1 MNSDLEIILEFTR
14 EHMQKTI
21 NHFIESLNKIRSGK
35 ATPGM
40 ISDVIV
46 DYYGSKTPLNQ
57 VASIS
62 APDPK
67 TIIIQPW
74 DKGMIQPIEK
84 SIMAS
89 NLGFNPQNDG
99 QIIRINVPPLSEE
112 RRKQFVKFI
121 HQEGEVNKISIRNS
135 RKKANEDIKAAE
147 KKGAPEDESKKAED
161 KTQELTN
168 KFIKEIDELLLKKE
182 KEIMTV

>member
-1 MNSDLEIILEFTR
+1 MNQDLNSIIEATR

-21 NHFIESLNKIRSGK
+21 NHFIDSLNKIRSGK

-40 ISDVIV
+40 ISDVVV
-46 DYYGSKTPLNQ
+46 DYYGSKTPLSQIAN
-57 VASIS
+57 IS
-62 APDPK
+62 VPDPK

-74 DKGMIQPIEK
+74 DKGMIQSIEK
-84 SIMAS
+84 TILAS
-89 NLGFNPQNDG
+89 NIGFNPQNDG

-112 RRKQFVKFI
+112 RRKQMVKFI
-121 HQEGEVNKISIRNS
+121 HQEGETNKISIRNS
-135 RKKANEDIKAAE
+135 RKKANEEIKVAE
-147 KKGAPEDESKKAED
+147 KNGAPEDESRRAED

-168 KFIKEIDELLLKKE
+168 KFIKDIEEILIKKE

>member
-1 MNSDLEIILEFTR
+1 MNQDLNNIIESTKA
-14 EHMQKTI
+14 HMEKTI
-21 NHFIESLNKIRSGK
+21 SHFVESLNKIRSGK

-57 VASIS
+57 IANIS
-62 APDPK
+62 VPDPK

-74 DKGMIQPIEK
+74 DKGMIQSIEK
-84 SIMAS
+84 TIMAS
-89 NLGFNPQNDG
+89 NMGFNPQNDG

-112 RRKQFVKFI
+112 RRKQMVKLI
-121 HQEGEVNKISIRNS
+121 HQEGEINKISIRNS
-135 RKKANEDIKAAE
+135 RKKANEDIKLAE
-147 KKGAPEDESKKAED
+147 KNGAPEDLSKKAEE
-161 KTQELTN
+161 KIQELTN
-168 KFIKEIDELLLKKE
+168 KYIKDIDEILVKKE

>member
-1 MNSDLEIILEFTR
+1 MNQDLNNILESTKD
-14 EHMQKTI
+14 HMQKTI
-21 NHFIESLNKIRSGK
+21 NHFIDSLNKIRSGK

-57 VASIS
+57 IASIS
-62 APDPK
+62 APDHK

-74 DKGMIQPIEK
+74 DKGMIQSIEK
-84 SIMAS
+84 TIMAS

-112 RRKQFVKFI
+112 RRKQMVKFM
-121 HQEGEVNKISIRNS
+121 HQEGEINKISIRNS
-135 RKKANEDIKAAE
+135 RKKANEDIKVAE
-147 KKGAPEDESKKAED
+147 KNGAPEDESRRAED

-168 KFIKEIDELLLKKE
+168 KFIKDIDDLLVRKE

>member
-1 MNSDLEIILEFTR
+1 MNQDLDNIFESTKD
-14 EHMQKTI
+14 HMQKTI
-21 NHFIESLNKIRSGK
+21 NHFIDSLNKIRSGK

-40 ISDVIV
+40 ISDIIV

-57 VASIS
+57 IANIS
-62 APDPK
+62 APDHK

-84 SIMAS
+84 TIMAS

-112 RRKQFVKFI
+112 RRRQMVKFM
-121 HQEGEVNKISIRNS
+121 HQEGEINKISIRNS
-135 RKKANEDIKAAE
+135 RKKANEDIKVAE
-147 KKGAPEDESKKAED
+147 KEGAPEDLSRRAED

-168 KFIKEIDELLLKKE
+168 KYIKEIDDLLVKKE